1 MFTITFLLQVSGL
14 VFTKAQINLVADGM
28 KHVLAVHSRRNLEMA
43 GREADED
50 FDMEEEE
57 NIKKQLEDILH
68 QVRFQIFFSL
78 YLIG

>member
-28 KHVLAVHSRRNLEMA
+28 KHVLAAHSRRNLEMP

-68 QVRFQIFFSL
+68 QVCFQIFFSL